1 MATIKL
7 HAAQGNPQPHS
18 RRRPFI
24 KKLLTDPPQLK
35 PLMDLMGKAQE
46 HPSFLKPSE
55 IKEIKILYL
64 EIHPEERDA
73 LLELQVFY
81 CLSRLV
87 VGSTNPSLRETA
99 TLERDSIPW
108 GIRNTLFSIN
118 QKKE

>member
-1 MATIKL
+1 MATVKL
-7 HAAQGNPQPHS
+7 HAAQIDSQPHS

-35 PLMDLMGKAQE
+35 PLMDLMGKAQST
-46 HPSFLKPSE
+46 PSFIKPSE
-55 IKEIKILYL
+55 IREIKNLYL

-87 VGSTNPSLRETA
+87 VGSTNPMLRETA
-99 TLERDSIPW
+99 TRERDSIPW
-108 GIRNTLFSIN
+108 GIRNTLFSLK
-118 QKKE
+118 QE